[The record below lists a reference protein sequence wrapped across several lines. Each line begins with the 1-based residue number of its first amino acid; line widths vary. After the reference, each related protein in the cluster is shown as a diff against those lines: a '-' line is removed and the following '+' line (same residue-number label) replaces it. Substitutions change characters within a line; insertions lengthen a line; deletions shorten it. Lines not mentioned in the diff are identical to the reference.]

1 MAWCASHEPSATG
14 CATVALE
21 QRSDQLISQA
31 VVEPSDLQ
39 PPDQP
44 PIIFGREI

>member
-31 VVEPSDLQ
+31 VVEDLQ